1 LPSSRTLCPA
11 SPSLQR
17 VPWASVPHLPRYY
30 APLRL
35 PRAHLGVVRFSLS
48 SPDTLHHSSCFVSLL
63 CREGSCERL
72 ELPLHAR
79 SLCPPRSALLFP
91 YATQG
96 DNRLSHVPRLP
107 PCTPALVSDP
117 GGVLHTRHIACRTAA
132 FRATA
137 RRRLSPPGIPRGY
150 PHDHDST
157 YFGAQYRAGILAPSG
172 FGLPLPGLPA
182 DFTTDRL
189 ARR

>member
-1 LPSSRTLCPA
+1 
-11 SPSLQR
+11 
-17 VPWASVPHLPRYY
+17 
-30 APLRL
+30 
-35 PRAHLGVVRFSLS
+35 LGVVRFSLS

-107 PCTPALVSDP
+107 PCTPALVSER
-117 GGVLHTRHIACRTAA
+117 GGGLHTRHIACRPAA
-132 FRATA
+132 FRAPA

-157 YFGAQYRAGILAPSG
+157 YFGAPYRAGILAPSG